1 MQAHKPSRDDNSASK
16 EGDLH
21 KQGFCLDV
29 DVGRAEEIEVH
40 NSIGGA
46 PNVQLAFILHLDQTF
61 NVGLYGP

>member
-1 MQAHKPSRDDNSASK
+1 MTI
-16 EGDLH
+16 LH
-21 KQGFCLDV
+21 QKKATYINKGFCLDV